1 MSANE
6 WNERFGDSVYYYG
19 ETANE
24 FLQHRHTLIPKD
36 SKVLVLGDGEGRNGV
51 FLARKRCKVTSVDAS
66 AAGLE
71 KARALAAKHKVSI
84 ETIEAMLPNLDVEKG
99 TWDVVVL
106 IFLHLPEA
114 ERKAVHQLAIDALR
128 PGGLLILE
136 AFTPD
141 QLGKPSG
148 GPKTAE
154 RLYTAAMLREDF
166 SGEMDIEGLAEVE
179 TVLNEG
185 PGHVGPASVVRLLA
199 SKR

>member
-1 MSANE
+1 MSASQ
-6 WNERFGDSVYYYG
+6 WNERFSSPKYVYG
-19 ETANE
+19 EVANE

-66 AAGLE
+66 SVGLE

-84 ETIEAMLPNLDVEKG
+84 ETIEATLPNLEIEKG
-99 TWDVVVL
+99 TWDAVVL
-106 IFLHLPEA
+106 IFLHLPEGV
-114 ERKAVHQLAIDALR
+114 RQAVHQLAIDALR

-136 AFTPD
+136 AFTPA

-148 GPKTAE
+148 GPPSADMM
-154 RLYTAAMLREDF
+154 YTSEILRADF
-166 SGEMDIEGLAEVE
+166 GSAMDIEGLAEVD
-179 TVLNEG
+179 TILNEG
-185 PGHVGPASVVRLLA
+185 PGHQGPASVVRLIA